1 MRGWQLSLGRL
12 ADSLGKLDGTGRVLD
27 PVTPARDDLLID
39 DAVEAGVVGEVAD
52 DVSVHRD
59 VPGRVGAGA
68 RWQVGFPGRQ
78 GPVDGDRA
86 ELNPAL
92 GVVSGRVGMRPDDFG
107 CCSDRP
113 GENVKQVDADVEDD
127 GPATGRV
134 SLPGDTEP
142 LPAAGDVPDGD
153 TRWPPRV

>member
-92 GVVSGRVGMRPDDFG
+92 VVVSGRVGM
-107 CCSDRP
+107 RP

-142 LPAAGDVPDGD
+142 LA
-153 TRWPPRV
+153 